1 MSPGT
6 PVFSTN
12 GKLTAMFPIYRYLK
26 YCCKYM
32 PSIAH
37 NPSCATIVLKLS
49 SLHFLPLFFDRLKI
63 KLLGATVSYLPITI
77 TLTKL
82 YLFLTHLAIGH
93 VSFCH
98 G

>member
-37 NPSCATIVLKLS
+37 NPSCR
-49 SLHFLPLFFDRLKI
+49 LHFLPF
-63 KLLGATVSYLPITI
+63 
-77 TLTKL
+77 
-82 YLFLTHLAIGH
+82 FLT
-93 VSFCH
+93 V
-98 G
+98 